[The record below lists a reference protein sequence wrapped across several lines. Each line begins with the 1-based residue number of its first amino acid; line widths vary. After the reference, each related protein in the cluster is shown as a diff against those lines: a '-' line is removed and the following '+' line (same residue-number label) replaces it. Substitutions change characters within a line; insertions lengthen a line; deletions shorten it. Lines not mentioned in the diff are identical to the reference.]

1 MFIQRIRVLD
11 SPGVKIHA
19 IVFAALMLAFPAMA
33 SEFSAAA
40 RTLIVKAENDCK
52 FEQGVFGVRP
62 SAISRHDLNGDG
74 KPDEIVDTAKFSCS
88 TAASLWGGSGGTYLY
103 GVVNGKSTEFLAHG
117 WRLADVGGQKVLLLS
132 VHHSE
137 CGGGTGSCY
146 RAYVWSDGEFR
157 TTKP

>member
-1 MFIQRIRVLD
+1 MHSIAFDPRGL
-11 SPGVKIHA
+11 KIHFMF
-19 IVFAALMLAFPAMA
+19 FAVLMLAFPVIAA
-33 SEFSAAA
+33 EPGAAA
-40 RTLIVKAENDCK
+40 RALIVKAENDCK
-52 FEQGVFGVRP
+52 FERGVFRMQP

-74 KPDEIVDTAKFSCS
+74 KPDEIVDASKFSCS

-103 GVVNGKSTEFLAHG
+103 AVVNGMSSEFLAHG
-117 WRLADVGGQKVLLLS
+117 WRLTEVGKQKILLLS

-137 CGGGTGSCY
+137 CGVVTGSCF